1 MKIAVRDTFVA
12 LLALC
17 MGALFITPFFV
28 RAETPEELQQQ
39 ISNHNAQIEELNKEI
54 AEYERQ
60 LQTVSSKKQ
69 TLQNT
74 LDELDLQRKKLNASI
89 SVTKNRISTTQI
101 QISQLAD
108 GIAIKEGSI
117 ATHEAGLGESLR
129 RLHEEEGKVFILT
142 LLSSDDISN
151 VWNNIDASRNLQGA
165 VNDRIAV
172 LAEEKQSLA
181 DTKSASEKKR
191 AELLSQQKT
200 LLAQQGSLDATRK
213 AQNELLVQ
221 TKAQES
227 TFQSIIQEKQAA
239 KASFE
244 EALLD
249 LQAELRG
256 VLDPSTIPPAGK
268 GILRW
273 PLDNVYV
280 TQRFGN
286 TAFAL
291 SGAYSG
297 KGHNGIDFRASIGT
311 PIKAALT
318 GTVLG
323 TGNTDTVRGCYSYG
337 RWVVIKHANGLATL
351 YAHLS
356 QIAPGISQGASVAT
370 GEVIGYSGNTG
381 YATGPHL
388 HFGVFASSATRI
400 MTLGSATN
408 KKTPCANATMPVVAP
423 ISGYLDPMVYL

>member
-1 MKIAVRDTFVA
+1 MMRARTFAALIALSFIATVLPQAGSADTS
-12 LLALC
+12 
-17 MGALFITPFFV
+17 
-28 RAETPEELQQQ
+28 EELQSQ
-39 ISNHNAQIEELNKEI
+39 ISSHNAQIEALNKEI

-60 LQTVSSKKQ
+60 LDTVSSKKQ
-69 TLQNT
+69 TLENT
-74 LDELDLQRKKLNASI
+74 LKELDLQRKKLNASI
-89 SVTKNRISTTQI
+89 NVTKNRISTI
-101 QISQLAD
+101 QIEIRGLAR
-108 GIAIKEGSI
+108 GIADKEESI
-117 ATHEAGLGESLR
+117 TTNEAGLGESLR
-129 RLHEEEGKVFILT
+129 RLHEKEEQAFILT
-142 LLSSDDISN
+142 LLSSDDMSTA
-151 VWNNIDASRNLQGA
+151 WSDMDASRGLQTA

-172 LAEEKQSLA
+172 LAEEKRSLT
-181 DTKSASEKKR
+181 DTKTASEKKR
-191 AELLSQQKT
+191 GE
-200 LLAQQGSLDATRK
+200 LLAQQKKLVAEQGSLDATRR

-221 TKAQES
+221 TKSQES
-227 TFQSIIQEKQAA
+227 TFQAIIQEKQAA

-249 LQAELRG
+249 LQSELRG
-256 VLDPSTIPPAGK
+256 VLDPSTVPPAGK

-273 PLDNVYV
+273 PLDNVYL

-297 KGHNGIDFRASIGT
+297 KGHNGVDFRAPIGT

-318 GTVLG
+318 GTILG

-337 RWVVIKHANGLATL
+337 KWVVIKHANGLTTL

-356 QIAPGISQGASVAT
+356 QIAPDTVAGASVAT
-370 GEVIGYSGNTG
+370 GELIGWSGNTG

-388 HFGVFASSATRI
+388 HFGVFASAATRI

-408 KKTPCANATMPVVAP
+408 RKSACANAVMPIVAP
-423 ISGYLDPMVYL
+423 ISGYLDPLVYL